1 MRKLAPPALNPPARP
16 RAAHTPLLDNL
27 VCWDLDETLGRF
39 YGIAAERNGYRYE
52 GTDGLRPGIKAVLAS
67 LSGIGLS
74 HILTTAA
81 PDDYAHEA
89 LRRFGL
95 AGFFSGVFTEKT
107 ILSGG
112 RKDYPVVAEALGL
125 QEEDFWRRA
134 LFVGDI
140 HQIDRPPR
148 GVFIYEPHAPS
159 YSAHIPGA
167 IIGLLL
173 QEGGGDAAEGFSK
186 MFLKGCLAPA
196 GNSDAPL
203 HPASSLRSES
213 FTARMYYEGV
223 TGIIR
228 VEEAAAAFRL
238 PLEAP

>member
-1 MRKLAPPALNPPARP
+1 MRKLAPAPLNQPARL
-16 RAAHTPLLDNL
+16 RAAHPPLLDNL

-39 YGIAAERNGYRYE
+39 YGIAAEKNGYRYE
-52 GTDGLRPGIKAVLAS
+52 GTDGLRPGIRGVLAS
-67 LSGIGLS
+67 LSDAGLA
-74 HILTTAA
+74 HVLTTAA

-95 AGFFSGVFTEKT
+95 AGFFRGVFTEKT

-112 RKDYPVVAEALGL
+112 RKNYLVVAEALGL

-140 HQIDRPPR
+140 HQIDRPLR

-173 QEGGGDAAEGFSK
+173 QKGEGDAVEGFSK
-186 MFLKGCLAPA
+186 MFLEGCPAPA
-196 GNSDAPL
+196 GNSGAPL
-203 HPASSLRSES
+203 QPASGLRSES
-213 FTARMYYEGV
+213 FTARMYYEGF

-228 VEEAAAAFRL
+228 VEEAAAAFRR
-238 PLEAP
+238 PLEAR